1 MCLSLIPDEDSP
13 GLGGRQHEGRGLCV
27 RLQGLKLLLPLGL
40 GGVVVVAAVVTSSLP
55 QQTATR
61 G

>member
-1 MCLSLIPDEDSP
+1 MQVIPDEDSP
-13 GLGGRQHEGRGLCV
+13 GLGGRQHKGRGLCV
-27 RLQGLKLLLPLGL
+27 WLQGLKLLLPLGV

-55 QQTATR
+55 QQAATR

>member
-1 MCLSLIPDEDSP
+1 MQLIPDEDSP
-13 GLGGRQHEGRGLCV
+13 WLGGRQHEGRGLGV
-27 RLQGLKLLLPLGL
+27 WLQGLELLLPLGL

-55 QQTATR
+55 QQAATR

>member
-1 MCLSLIPDEDSP
+1 MQVIPDEDSP
-13 GLGGRQHEGRGLCV
+13 GLGWCQHEGRGLCV
-27 RLQGLKLLLPLGL
+27 WLELLLPLGL

-55 QQTATR
+55 QQAATR